1 MGESYNLNFSRPASG
16 IYVQYY
22 KFLRYGISGYQKICD
37 HMMTHAQKIREGL
50 EKMRFEGK
58 PRFIILDDG
67 DKNCLPVVTAML
79 NPECNFEYDDIDL
92 QHAISEHNWY
102 VSGYKMNF
110 EDPIT
115 KQDKPIFTDQDGSKT
130 MFRVVVKNNINA
142 IMVDNLIGS
151 FTKTLE
157 MLDSI
162 EFKNKSNGDFKG
174 MHRKKNLFS
183 KHC

>member
-1 MGESYNLNFSRPASG
+1 
-16 IYVQYY
+16 
-22 KFLRYGISGYQKICD
+22 
-37 HMMTHAQKIREGL
+37 MMIHAQKIRVEL
-50 EKMRFEGK
+50 EKMKFEGK

-92 QHAISEHNWY
+92 QHDISEHNWY
-102 VSGYKMNF
+102 VSGYKMSF

-115 KQDKPIFTDQDGSKT
+115 KLEKPIFTDQDGSKT
-130 MFRVVVKNNINA
+130 MFRIVVKNNINSV
-142 IMVDNLIGS
+142 MVENLIDS
-151 FTKTLE
+151 FGKTLE

-162 EFKNKSNGDFKG
+162 EFKNKADGSYKG
-174 MHRKKNLFS
+174 IYRKENLLS

>member
-1 MGESYNLNFSRPASG
+1 
-16 IYVQYY
+16 
-22 KFLRYGISGYQKICD
+22 
-37 HMMTHAQKIREGL
+37 MMTHAQKIREGL
-50 EKMRFEGK
+50 GKMKFEGK

-115 KQDKPIFTDQDGSKT
+115 KQGKPIFTDQDGLKT

-174 MHRKKNLFS
+174 MHRKKHLSS
-183 KHC
+183 KHLCHVC

>member
-1 MGESYNLNFSRPASG
+1 
-16 IYVQYY
+16 
-22 KFLRYGISGYQKICD
+22 
-37 HMMTHAQKIREGL
+37 MMAHAQKIRVGL
-50 EKMRFEGK
+50 EKMKFEGK
-58 PRFIILDDG
+58 PRFVILDDG

-92 QHAISEHNWY
+92 QHSISEYNWY

-130 MFRVVVKNNINA
+130 MFRVVVKNNINS
-142 IMVDNLIGS
+142 IMVDNLIDS
-151 FTKTLE
+151 FGKTLE

-162 EFKNKSNGDFKG
+162 EFKNKTNGTLKG
-174 MHRKKNLFS
+174 MHRKKNLEF
-183 KHC
+183 